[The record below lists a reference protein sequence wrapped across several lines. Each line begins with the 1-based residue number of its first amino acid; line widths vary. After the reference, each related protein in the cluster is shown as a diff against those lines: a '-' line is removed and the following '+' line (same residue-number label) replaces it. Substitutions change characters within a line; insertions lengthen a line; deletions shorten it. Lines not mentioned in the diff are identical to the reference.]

1 MKRLVILGSTGSIGR
16 AALEVVEALGDV
28 TVVGL
33 SARANTQ
40 RLLAQARRWRPR
52 AVAVEDAAA
61 ASALREG
68 LPAGTTVHAGADALD
83 TLAAMPDVDLVLVAV
98 VGIAGLR
105 PTLAALEAG
114 HDVALAT
121 KEALVAGGAL
131 VTERCRRARARLIP
145 VDSEHSAI
153 HQCLA
158 GQDRGAIRRLI
169 LTASGGPFLRRPVDA
184 LRDVTVE
191 EALAHPTWNM
201 GPKVT
206 IDSATLMNKGLEVIE
221 AHWLFAVPPDQ
232 IDVVIHPQSLIHSM
246 VEFVDGATIAQVSR
260 PDMRG
265 PIQYALTAPHR
276 RTGLVEPMEWVR
288 QTMTFEQPE
297 PERFPALTLAAEALR
312 RGGTATAVLNAA
324 NEVAVA
330 HFLGGA
336 IRFPEIVSTVGEVLA
351 RHDTRPAGTL
361 EAVMSADAW
370 AREEAA
376 RVLPVAR

>member
-1 MKRLVILGSTGSIGR
+1 VKRIVILGSTGSIGL

-28 TVVGL
+28 IVVGL
-33 SARANTQ
+33 SARANTA

-52 AVAVEDAAA
+52 AVSIDDAGAA
-61 ASALREG
+61 GVLRDG
-68 LPAGTTVHAGADALD
+68 LPAGTALHAGADGLDAL
-83 TLAAMPDVDLVLVAV
+83 AGMPDVDLVLVAV

-105 PTLAALEAG
+105 PTLAALDAG

-131 VTERCRRARARLIP
+131 VTERCRRAGTRLIP

-153 HQCLA
+153 FQCLT
-158 GQDRGAIRRLI
+158 GQDRGAVRRLI
-169 LTASGGPFLRRPVDA
+169 LTASGGPFLRRPLDT

-265 PIQYALTAPHR
+265 PIQFALTAPHR
-276 RTGLVEPMEWVR
+276 KAGLVEPMEWAR
-288 QTMTFEQPE
+288 QTMTFEQPD
-297 PERFPALTLAAEALR
+297 PERFPALRLATDALR
-312 RGGTATAVLNAA
+312 RGGTATTVLNAA

-330 HFLGGA
+330 HFLGRT

-351 RHDTRPAGTL
+351 RHDAQPAATL
-361 EAVMSADAW
+361 DAIMRADAW
-370 AREEAA
+370 ARAEAA